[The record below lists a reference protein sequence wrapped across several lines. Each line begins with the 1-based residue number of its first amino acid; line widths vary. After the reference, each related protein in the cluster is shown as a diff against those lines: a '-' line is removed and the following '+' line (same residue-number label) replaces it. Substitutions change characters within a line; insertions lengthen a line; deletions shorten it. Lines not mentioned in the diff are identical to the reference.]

1 MHVVHV
7 VYAQM
12 GGKKE
17 ELIDRLSGLEE
28 QKRVSKSP
36 GITRVMSIFFK
47 KHFLIFFALDKK
59 MIKKCKLRSK
69 LRFFSRNYKT
79 SWHTF

>member
-12 GGKKE
+12 SGKKE

-28 QKRVSKSP
+28 GKGVEM
-36 GITRVMSIFFK
+36 VWSIWDR
-47 KHFLIFFALDKK
+47 LG
-59 MIKKCKLRSK
+59 
-69 LRFFSRNYKT
+69 
-79 SWHTF
+79 